1 MVAWALCTNRNE
13 VRHGKKRKDGKAV
26 VYGAMDYLLEYQN
39 CLDSPECPATSRPAL
54 WSLTPPPP
62 PPRAIRSTWMARY
75 LVRKSLWVLGWWLEM
90 RKGEYGSLLQEN

>member
-26 VYGAMDYLLEYQN
+26 VYGAMDGAMDYLLEYQN

-62 PPRAIRSTWMARY
+62 F
-75 LVRKSLWVLGWWLEM
+75 VLQDQRGWRGIWCAKVCGCWGGGQ
-90 RKGEYGSLLQEN
+90 R